1 MEPIQSRGFTDP
13 AKQAAEA
20 SAIALAE
27 QHTEQVL
34 RDYAARA
41 DTYGGRYVCADT
53 FKELMPGYGA
63 SRESR
68 NALNGAVH
76 NAAAVLSSEQFRRL
90 VDQGPAPGRDKVVFV
105 TGIPGAGKSSSVA
118 GAVEDTAAVVF
129 EGQLSRPEPGMQKMQ
144 RALDKGFKVEIAVV
158 HVAPELALERTNFRF
173 LDPNNGRGASLSV
186 MAEIQGNLPA
196 GLRQIHERYGDRIG
210 LTILENNPD
219 QQMFHNGWQAIPVL
233 AKEGNHARI
242 RQRLDAALEA
252 GYQAGRF
259 SADFY
264 RQAAGREPPLARG
277 VASGAGRA
285 DGGELQAHAARPGVP
300 GEDSK
305 HDPLSAQPGEQIAR
319 QLLANPEATVRVA
332 SASGVYVGA
341 IIGETPT
348 HWIQRLSPN
357 TAILHDKAHCPALSI
372 GQAGTLRYSAGR
384 AEWVPERHPG
394 QDRPLGR

>member
-20 SAIALAE
+20 AAIALAE
-27 QHTEQVL
+27 QHTDQVL
-34 RDYAARA
+34 RDYAARP

-63 SRESR
+63 SRASR

-90 VDQGPAPGRDKVVFV
+90 VAEGPAPGRDKVVFV
-105 TGIPGAGKSSSVA
+105 TGIPGAGKSSSIA

-144 RALDKGFKVEIAVV
+144 QALDKGFQVGIVAV
-158 HVAPELALERTNFRF
+158 HVAPEVALERTNFRF

-186 MAEIQGNLPA
+186 MAEIQANLPA
-196 GLRQIHERYGDRIG
+196 GLRQIQQRFGDQVG
-210 LTILENNPD
+210 LRVVVNNPG
-219 QQMFHNGWQAIPVL
+219 QQTFHNGWQAIPVL

-242 RQRLDAALEA
+242 SQRLEAALEA
-252 GYQAGRF
+252 GYEAGRF

-264 RQAAGREPPLARG
+264 RQAAGRDPARSVAERIGPP
-277 VASGAGRA
+277 

-305 HDPLSAQPGEQIAR
+305 HDALSAQPGEQIAR
-319 QLLANPEATVRVA
+319 QLLANPEATVRLA

-341 IIGETPT
+341 IVGETPT
-348 HWIQRLSPN
+348 HWIQRLGPN
-357 TAILHDKAHCPALSI
+357 TAILHDKAHCPALRI

-384 AEWVPERHPG
+384 AELAPDRQTG
-394 QDRPLGR
+394 KDRPLGR